1 MIDERFCLKPKYSE
15 SWAIIIGIN
24 HYATVSP
31 LTFAVNDA
39 KEFAITLIDKY
50 NFPEKNI
57 VTLIDQDATYKN
69 ICDSFFKIANL
80 ANVDDRVIFY
90 FAGHGHTISGIRG
103 EVGFLIPHDA
113 TDNIASY
120 IPWTHFTNNSDLIHA
135 KHILFIID
143 ACYGGLALTRNMG
156 SGSSRFVKD
165 MLQRLSRQVIAS
177 GKANEVVADG
187 GGPLAGHSIFTGH
200 LLEGLSGKAETGQGI
215 ITGNSLMAYVYSQVS
230 QDANSHQTPQYGH
243 LSGDGDFIFNPP
255 FFDNTNSENIL
266 EGNFIYSIQAVED
279 FEESSTEDKL
289 QTCKSLISD
298 SSKFIQLHDF
308 MTKELRVLISNFERS
323 NLDMSIQ
330 PTVDEILKRL
340 PIYENLVLDLSLCA
354 SCLSYWG
361 DSKQLLLLQ
370 KIISRLSD
378 ILYVNS
384 GYRLWTHLN
393 IFPLI
398 LFSYYC
404 GISSVYGVR
413 YDSIFNI
420 FNSTY
425 HNNRNDRRDMMIR
438 NIAYGISE
446 INTDDVF
453 KKIPN
458 YENLYVP
465 MSEYL
470 YALLQPK
477 IDNLFFLGTSYESVF
492 DEFEILLSLSIY
504 DYFNHKGEYA
514 FAPIGRFGWKEKRY
528 DNAPLSA
535 MIQKAE
541 TEQSDWKPL
550 RSGLFGGDINRFLV
564 AAKYVQ
570 TRIMESS
577 YFF

>member
-24 HYATVSP
+24 NYATASP

-39 KEFAITLIDKY
+39 REFAITLRDRY
-50 NFPEKNI
+50 GFPEKNI
-57 VTLIDQDATYKN
+57 IFLLDEDATYKN
-69 ICDSFFKIANL
+69 ICDAFCKIADQ
-80 ANVDDRVIFY
+80 ANIDDRVIFY
-90 FAGHGHTISGIRG
+90 FAGHGHTISGIKG
-103 EVGFLIPHDA
+103 EVGFLIPHNA

-120 IPWTHFTNNSDLIHA
+120 IPWTYFTNNSDLIHA

-255 FFDNTNSENIL
+255 IIDNTDSENIS
-266 EGNFIYSIQAVED
+266 EGNFIYSIQAI
-279 FEESSTEDKL
+279 EEFDESNTEFKL
-289 QTCKSLISD
+289 HTCKSLLSD

-308 MTKELRVLISNFERS
+308 MTKEIRVFISNFEKS

-330 PTVDEILKRL
+330 PSVDEILKRL
-340 PIYENLVLDLSLCA
+340 PIFENLILDLSLTA
-354 SCLSYWG
+354 SCISYWG
-361 DSKQLLLLQ
+361 DERQLLLLQ

-384 GYRLWTHLN
+384 GYRLWIHLN
-393 IFPLI
+393 NFPLI
-398 LFSYYC
+398 LFTYCC
-404 GISSVYGVR
+404 GISAVYGER
-413 YDSIFNI
+413 YDSILNI

-425 HNNRNDRRDMMIR
+425 HNKHNDRRDIMIR

-446 INTDDVF
+446 INTDEIF

-458 YENLYVP
+458 YKNLYVP
-465 MSEYL
+465 MSEYI

-477 IDNLFFLGTSYESVF
+477 IDNLFFLGTAYESVF
-492 DEFEILLSLSIY
+492 DEFEILLSLSIF
-504 DYFNHKGEYA
+504 DYFNHNEEYA
-514 FAPIGRFGWKEKRY
+514 FGPIGRFGWKEKRY
-528 DNAPLSA
+528 NNAPLSA

-541 TEQSDWKPL
+541 TEQSNWKPL
-550 RSGLFGGDINRFLV
+550 KAGLFGGDINRFLT
-564 AAKYVQ
+564 AAKCVQ
-570 TRIMESS
+570 TRIMESP